1 VADTWDALVESQL
14 GEPGVAEGR
23 MFGWACL
30 KLGRKV
36 YACESP
42 DGLVVKLPEARVR
55 EEIDAG
61 RGDEFAPMPGRVSRE
76 WVLVRDAS
84 AGRALADE
92 SRAFVAG

>member
-1 VADTWDALVESQL
+1 
-14 GEPGVAEGR
+14 

-30 KLGRKV
+30 KIGRKV

-55 EEIDAG
+55 EEIDVG
-61 RGDEFAPMPGRVSRE
+61 RGEAFAPMQGRVSRE
-76 WVLVRDAS
+76 WVRVRDAS
-84 AGRALADE
+84 AWRALADE